1 VPGDVS
7 LVGFDDVVLQHLF
20 APPVTAVRQ
29 PVAALGPRAVTLL
42 VETAWQEA
50 SGFGQELVPVD
61 LVVRGSVA
69 PPADA

>member
-1 VPGDVS
+1 MGVFGERGIAVPRDVS
-7 LVGFDDVVLQHLF
+7 
-20 APPVTAVRQ
+20 PVTAVRQ